1 MAKNIYK
8 ESFSR
13 RMKRELG
20 AIKRDR
26 LLYVMVIPGVLY
38 FLLFR
43 YVPMYGITIAFRDY
57 NLFRGFSDAPFI
69 GLKVFERMF
78 NTIAFNRAFTNT
90 IVISLAKLAWGFPAP
105 IILSL
110 MLNEVAH
117 MKLKKSVQTSLLLP
131 HFMSWVVIGGVFYM
145 ILSPNSGILRD
156 VAALFGYKGTIIN
169 IMGDK
174 RYFRMFLVVSEIW
187 KGMGYGTIVYL
198 AAIAGID
205 QELYEAARSD
215 GASKMAQ
222 IWHVTLASIRP
233 MIVLLLILRVG
244 HILDAGFEQIFVLSN
259 PLVVEVADI
268 LDTYVYRIG
277 VVQANYSLGTAA
289 GLFKSL
295 IGLGMV
301 LGANYLAKKIDEDSG
316 LI

>member
-1 MAKNIYK
+1 MAKKMYK
-8 ESFSR
+8 EPVR
-13 RMKRELG
+13 RRLKREIG

-26 LLYVMVIPGVLY
+26 LLYIMVIPGVIF

-69 GLKVFERMF
+69 GMKIFNRMF
-78 NTIAFNRAFTNT
+78 NTVAFNRAFVNT
-90 IVISLAKLAWGFPAP
+90 IIISLSKLAWGFPAP

-110 MLNEVAH
+110 MLNEVGH
-117 MKLKKSVQTSLLLP
+117 MKLKKAVQTSLLLP
-131 HFMSWVVIGGVFYM
+131 HFMSWVVIGGVLYM
-145 ILSPNSGILRD
+145 ILSPNSGIIRD
-156 VAALFGYKGTIIN
+156 IAELFGKGESVVN
-169 IMGDK
+169 VMGDK
-174 RYFRMFLVVSEIW
+174 RYFRTFLVVSEIW

-205 QELYEAARSD
+205 QELYEAARCD
-215 GASKMAQ
+215 GASKPAQ

-233 MIVLLLILRVG
+233 MIVLMLILRVG
-244 HILDAGFEQIFVLSN
+244 HILGAGFEQIFVLSN

-268 LDTYVYRIG
+268 VDTYVYRIG
-277 VVQANYSLGTAA
+277 VEQANYSLGTAA
-289 GLFKSL
+289 GLFKSV
-295 IGLGMV
+295 IGLIMV
-301 LGANYLAKKIDEDSG
+301 LGANYVAKKIDEDSG

>member
-8 ESFSR
+8 ESFNR

-26 LLYVMVIPGVLY
+26 LLYVMVIPGIFY

-69 GLKVFERMF
+69 GFKVFERMF
-78 NTIAFNRAFTNT
+78 NTIAFNRAFSNT
-90 IVISLAKLAWGFPAP
+90 IVISFAKLLWGFPAP

-156 VAALFGYKGTIIN
+156 VAAIFGYEGTIVN

>member
-1 MAKNIYK
+1 
-8 ESFSR
+8 
-13 RMKRELG
+13 
-20 AIKRDR
+20 
-26 LLYVMVIPGVLY
+26 
-38 FLLFR
+38 
-43 YVPMYGITIAFRDY
+43 
-57 NLFRGFSDAPFI
+57 
-69 GLKVFERMF
+69 
-78 NTIAFNRAFTNT
+78 
-90 IVISLAKLAWGFPAP
+90 
-105 IILSL
+105 
-110 MLNEVAH
+110 